1 METPQWVNKE
11 LSYYRNNELK
21 WVREL
26 TQYYEEYF
34 DKEFRE
40 DLILLNFQEVDLKY
54 VFVSTLNTLYKIISQ
69 DSIYV
74 GSGEVTFFNLIH
86 SIQNPAQS
94 KEISLNKEK
103 IQNLFF
109 SVTFPFRTF
118 GYRHSITFSNL
129 IKSVVDI
136 SNLKKSNI
144 KLEREKEIYQAN
156 VELLKDVMKDE
167 KEEQRK
173 KIENMA
179 QSYIEACEKF
189 RKFNPSNLQLS
200 EISGLTERLW
210 REQKR
215 NKYFLKYLMSEIQK
229 KYNLTNKKNE
239 VGREFWKKAI
249 DYINTKIQ
257 FISDPDGFKFK
268 LHQIIEL
275 KDQTQIDNRFAKSK
289 SKKIKG
295 IQSQNKD
302 MGSVEDEV
310 AECFVCGEPIE
321 SGNLCNDCEKDFPI
335 KRE

>member
-173 KIENMA
+173 KIDNMA
-179 QSYIEACEKF
+179 QSFIIACESYKTD
-189 RKFNPSNLQLS
+189 KPTLKMLSELSTISKDIWKHQLSNPSFLVVLLN
-200 EISGLTERLW
+200 EI
-210 REQKR
+210 
-215 NKYFLKYLMSEIQK
+215 K
-229 KYNLTNKKNE
+229 KKINQAGKVEK
-239 VGREFWKKAI
+239 GEFWKGVFSVVERKFRNANK
-249 DYINTKIQ
+249 DSKVKKIEYK
-257 FISDPDGFKFK
+257 DGFNYK
-268 LHQIIEL
+268 
-275 KDQTQIDNRFAKSK
+275 KS
-289 SKKIKG
+289 S
-295 IQSQNKD
+295 
-302 MGSVEDEV
+302 GSEEDETQN
-310 AECFVCGEPIE
+310 EDSSE
-321 SGNLCNDCEKDFPI
+321 NLLEDDD
-335 KRE
+335 